1 MRGCRPLTLE
11 EIPKVVAA
19 MNLKTGLRDRTLFA
33 VGLNTGFR
41 ISELLSLTVG
51 DVVTQNGEIT
61 KFVSVRRANMKG
73 GKAAPLEEDMPP
85 FICYIINYAVNNYGL
100 QLKKNTK
107 KKLASGRTVILNH
120 SARRALVPWLH
131 ELSRTG
137 FIHGTDPLWPS
148 IRTGMALG
156 RIQFWRVLVNAFKA
170 VGLDGRLGTHSMRK
184 TFANVIYEEYLAR
197 VAMGEPI
204 DAFRETSKMLGHEVI
219 TSTDKY
225 LPVRMSQQQSVIERI
240 GIDI

>member
-1 MRGCRPLTLE
+1 M
-11 EIPKVVAA
+11 VVAA
-19 MNLKTGLRDRTLFA
+19 MNWKTGLRDRTLFA

-51 DVVTQNGEIT
+51 DVVTKNGEIT

-73 GKAAPLEEDMPP
+73 GKAAPLEHDMPP
-85 FICYIINYAVNNYGL
+85 VICYVIDFLVNNYGL
-100 QLKKNTK
+100 QLKKTAK
-107 KKLASGRTVILNH
+107 KKSASGRTVMLNH
-120 SARRALVPWLH
+120 SARRALVPWLY
-131 ELSRTG
+131 ELARMG

-148 IRTGMALG
+148 IRTGLAMG
-156 RIQFWRVLVNAFKA
+156 RCQFWRVLTNAFKA

-184 TFANVIYEEYLAR
+184 TFATVIYEEYLSR

-225 LPVRMSQQQSVIERI
+225 LPVKMSQHQSVIERI